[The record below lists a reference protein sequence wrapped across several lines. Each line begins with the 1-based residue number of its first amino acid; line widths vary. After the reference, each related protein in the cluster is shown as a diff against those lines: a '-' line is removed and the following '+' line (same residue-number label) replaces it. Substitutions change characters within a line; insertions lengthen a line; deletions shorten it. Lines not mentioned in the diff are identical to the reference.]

1 MNSEFATN
9 IFVIS
14 YTEKSSLI
22 IFTQLVRKP
31 TLAHQEK
38 IRKQRVLVHKTIQTS
53 WKTLNP
59 FTIHNH
65 HLLLLLPVPMQRP
78 IQTTKP
84 ECYRKNLNKKQLM
97 LPKEIRRKKY

>member
-53 WKTLNP
+53 
-59 FTIHNH
+59 
-65 HLLLLLPVPMQRP
+65 
-78 IQTTKP
+78 
-84 ECYRKNLNKKQLM
+84 
-97 LPKEIRRKKY
+97 